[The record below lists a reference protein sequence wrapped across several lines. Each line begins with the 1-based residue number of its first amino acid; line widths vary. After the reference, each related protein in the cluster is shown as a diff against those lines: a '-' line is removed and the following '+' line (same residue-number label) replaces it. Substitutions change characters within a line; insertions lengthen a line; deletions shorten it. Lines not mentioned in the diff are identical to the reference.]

1 MGSEGEGTSWRRRDP
16 GARHAPEKYVAGS
29 PRPDVHAGCPVWLS
43 FCVRETL
50 VSGKSATSGSLPQAA
65 LCSQIKDL
73 TPKALCAAAQNGAG
87 INCTDRCLNGECARP
102 LAPAVIIFKTEEE
115 IKICG
120 EMPLLVAF

>member
-1 MGSEGEGTSWRRRDP
+1 VGFSWGRRGKDGGGGGIGEDASSRGLPDLTR
-16 GARHAPEKYVAGS
+16 ARAGRS
-29 PRPDVHAGCPVWLS
+29 VWLG

-73 TPKALCAAAQNGAG
+73 TPKALCAAARNGAG
-87 INCTDRCLNGECARP
+87 INCTDRCLNGERARP
-102 LAPAVIIFKTEEE
+102 LAPAIMISKTEEE